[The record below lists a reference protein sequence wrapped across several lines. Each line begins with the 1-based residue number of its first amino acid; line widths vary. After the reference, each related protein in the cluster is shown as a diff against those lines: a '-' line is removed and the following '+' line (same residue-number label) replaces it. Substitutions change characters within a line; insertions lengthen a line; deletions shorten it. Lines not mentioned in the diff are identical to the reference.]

1 MTCPMASASRAR
13 DTAIVR
19 LAACPR
25 MSRRTVFS
33 LVLLLLTVL
42 LAGAWFLVTGLIRAH
57 VDDLIQHSVGKP
69 MPEFAL
75 ADRSGRVWTAA
86 DLKGKR
92 AVLHFFRS
100 RCHSCDVEAPAVL
113 ELEGRLPEDTVLLH
127 VMTDAV
133 LDFPAELTAETIAKK
148 SFQRP
153 VLLADAKFVDAF
165 HTVKWSNVTPVTYV
179 VDAAGVIRFGLR
191 GAQTRGAIEKALAAA
206 R

>member
-1 MTCPMASASRAR
+1 
-13 DTAIVR
+13 
-19 LAACPR
+19 

-33 LVLLLLTVL
+33 LVLLLL
-42 LAGAWFLVTGLIRAH
+42 AGSWFVVTGLIRAH

-75 ADRSGRVWTAA
+75 ADRAGKVWTTA

-100 RCHSCDVEAPAVL
+100 RCHSCDLEAPAIL
-113 ELEGRLPEDTVLLH
+113 ELEAALPADTVLLH

-133 LDFPAELTAETIAKK
+133 LDFPTELTTETIAKK

-165 HTVKWSNVTPVTYV
+165 HTVNWSNVTPITYV
-179 VDAAGVIRFGLR
+179 VDPAGVIRFGLR
-191 GAQTRGAIEKALAAA
+191 GAQTRAAVEEALAAA

>member
-1 MTCPMASASRAR
+1 
-13 DTAIVR
+13 
-19 LAACPR
+19 

-69 MPEFAL
+69 MPDFSL
-75 ADRSGRVWTAA
+75 ADRAGRVWTAA

-113 ELEGRLPEDTVLLH
+113 ELEARLPEDTVLLH

-133 LDFPAELTAETIAKK
+133 LDLPGRADGGDDREEELPAAGAPGRCEVRRRVPHGEVVERDAGDL
-148 SFQRP
+148 RRRCGRRDP
-153 VLLADAKFVDAF
+153 VRAPRRADAR
-165 HTVKWSNVTPVTYV
+165 
-179 VDAAGVIRFGLR
+179 GV
-191 GAQTRGAIEKALAAA
+191 EEALAAA

>member
-1 MTCPMASASRAR
+1 
-13 DTAIVR
+13 
-19 LAACPR
+19 

-33 LVLLLLTVL
+33 LVLLLLV
-42 LAGAWFLVTGLIRAH
+42 GAWFLVTGLVRAH
-57 VDDLIQHSVGKP
+57 VNDLIQHSVGKP

-75 ADRSGRVWTAA
+75 ADRAGRVWTTA

-100 RCHSCDVEAPAVL
+100 RCNSCDVEAPAML
-113 ELEGRLPEDTVLLH
+113 ELEGKLADDTVLLH

-133 LDFPAELTAETIAKK
+133 LDFPAELTAQTIANKN
-148 SFQRP
+148 FQRP
-153 VLLADAKFVDAF
+153 VLVADAKFVDAF
-165 HTVKWSNVTPVTYV
+165 HKVNWSNVTPITYV

-191 GAQTRGAIEKALAAA
+191 GAQTREAIEEAVAAA

>member
-1 MTCPMASASRAR
+1 
-13 DTAIVR
+13 
-19 LAACPR
+19 
-25 MSRRTVFS
+25 MSRRTLFS
-33 LVLLLLTVL
+33 LILLLLAAL

-57 VDDLIQHSVGKP
+57 VNDLIRGSVGKP

-75 ADRSGRVWTAA
+75 ADRSGRVWTTA

-100 RCHSCDVEAPAVL
+100 RCHSCDVEAPAML
-113 ELEGRLPEDTVLLH
+113 ELEGKLADDTVLLH

-133 LDFPAELTAETIAKK
+133 LDFPAELTTETIAKK
-148 SFQRP
+148 NFQRP
-153 VLLADAKFVDAF
+153 VLMADAKFVDAF
-165 HTVKWSNVTPVTYV
+165 HKVNWSNVTPITYV

-191 GAQTRGAIEKALAAA
+191 GAQTRAAIEEALAAA

>member
-1 MTCPMASASRAR
+1 
-13 DTAIVR
+13 
-19 LAACPR
+19 

-33 LVLLLLTVL
+33 LVLLLLV
-42 LAGAWFLVTGLIRAH
+42 AAWFLVTGLVRAH
-57 VDDLIQHSVGKP
+57 VNDLIQESVGKH
-69 MPEFAL
+69 MPDFSL
-75 ADRSGRVWTAA
+75 ADHSGRVWTAA

-100 RCHSCDVEAPAVL
+100 RCHSCDVEAPAML
-113 ELEGRLPEDTVLLH
+113 ELEGKLSEDTVLLH

-133 LDFPAELTAETIAKK
+133 LDFPAELTTETIAKK
-148 SFQRP
+148 NFQRP

-165 HTVKWSNVTPVTYV
+165 HQVKWSNVTPITYV

-191 GAQTRGAIEKALAAA
+191 GAQTRGAIEEALAAA

>member
-1 MTCPMASASRAR
+1 
-13 DTAIVR
+13 
-19 LAACPR
+19 

-33 LVLLLLTVL
+33 LVLLLLV
-42 LAGAWFLVTGLIRAH
+42 AAWLLVTGLVRAH
-57 VDDLIQHSVGKP
+57 VNDLIQHSVGKH

-100 RCHSCDVEAPAVL
+100 RCHSCDVEAPAML
-113 ELEGRLPEDTVLLH
+113 ELEGRLGDDTVLLH

-133 LDFPAELTAETIAKK
+133 LDFPAELTAQTIAKK
-148 SFQRP
+148 NFQRP
-153 VLLADAKFVDAF
+153 VLMADAKFVDAF
-165 HTVKWSNVTPVTYV
+165 HTVNWSNVTPITYV

-191 GAQTRGAIEKALAAA
+191 GAQTREAIEKALEAA